1 MGKTVFR
8 TAGGALL
15 NWWRAMTLDAL
26 LVGLVWLAGLL
37 ALHIPLAPLWA
48 ALAGLLQFIPNFGAV
63 IALLG
68 PVFSVLLSGHD
79 MTRLWWVL
87 GLYGLVMVFDAFVL
101 QPYVLKRTAKVPF
114 WTALFG
120 PIVLGIVIPFWGV
133 LLAPPLL
140 TVVYAFRQKRD

>member
-26 LVGLVWLAGLL
+26 LVGLLWLAGLL

-48 ALAGLLQFIPNFGAV
+48 VLAGLLQFIPNFGAV